1 MLTLVFNFNTQ
12 KLIKNIILSFLAV
25 LIASSLFAQTY
36 KVGVFD
42 NPPMVYIN
50 EDGKA
55 EGFFIELLEHVASEN
70 DWILEYYPCAFADCK
85 DMLERNAIDILPDL
99 GHSMARDSIFNFNE
113 TSIISTWAEVYYSHS
128 REEPINDIVD
138 LDGLRIASLDGDYFC
153 ENGGTGLVD
162 VSKELGLDIDVYRVE
177 SYAEA
182 LRLVESSIVD
192 AALVSKVF
200 GDFNA
205 HNFEVSKSQIMISH
219 LSLRYGISK
228 LSKDAEL
235 IKKAIDTEVRMQIS
249 DENSLY
255 YDLKEEYF
263 IGVPVEIIPKW
274 LWQIIL
280 SLVFVVGFLIIASL
294 LLRYQVERKT
304 KELKETNKIL
314 RASEH
319 EARLALNTIEA
330 SSDLAFWSKPGL
342 GVIRVNK
349 KASEVLGY
357 EENEILALEPGALVP
372 DDKKREFLEL
382 LQIADKKHSNLRFE
396 SELLKKSGER
406 VPVEI
411 SLDYFEFEGVPYI
424 CGFARD
430 ITERKTAF
438 KQRQE
443 LMSHLAE
450 RNKELNCLYDVSKL
464 TSDTHNSIE
473 EILQKAVDLIPL
485 SWFYSEIACAKV
497 SCSFGDFVS
506 SGFEETGWKIEAPI
520 IMGDGNKGSL
530 AVYYKE
536 EKPPLNEGPFSF
548 EERNLIDTLGELL
561 GNMLNV
567 KGTEQKIIATIMNTE
582 DRERARIS
590 KEVHDSLGQ
599 TLSAIALNMDKVNQE
614 VSQLGEKEQKRFS
627 NLNKLINQAVNE
639 SRNIAHNLMP
649 STLSDFGY
657 SLAVENMI
665 ETLKGATDTKFNFY
679 TNYNENRLDKSAELG
694 LYRITQ
700 EAVNNIIKHAQ
711 AKNVTIQLM
720 CYPDIV
726 ILTIED
732 DGVGFDLH
740 NSNELSRFGLDSME
754 NRARSLNAEFSLDSE
769 LGKGTVITLQIHM
782 K

>member
-1 MLTLVFNFNTQ
+1 
-12 KLIKNIILSFLAV
+12 
-25 LIASSLFAQTY
+25 
-36 KVGVFD
+36 
-42 NPPMVYIN
+42 MVYMN
-50 EDGKA
+50 EEGVAD
-55 EGFFIELLEHVASEN
+55 GFFIELLEQVATEN
-70 DWILEYYPCAFADCK
+70 GWELEYYPCAFVDCK
-85 DMLERNAIDILPDL
+85 LMLEANSIDILHDL
-99 GHSMARDSIFNFNE
+99 GHSSARDSIFDFNE
-113 TSIISTWAEVYYSHS
+113 TSIISTWAEVYFSNG
-128 REEPINDIVD
+128 REESINDIAD
-138 LDGLRIASLDGDYFC
+138 LDGLTVSSLDGDYFY
-153 ENGGTGLVD
+153 ENGTTGLLD
-162 VSKELGLDIDVYRVE
+162 LGRELGLNINVQKVDSYVE
-177 SYAEA
+177 AME
-182 LRLVESSIVD
+182 LVENKEVD

-205 HNFEVSKSQIMISH
+205 HNFDVERSQIMISH

-228 LSKDAEL
+228 STKDKDL
-235 IKKAIDTEVRMQIS
+235 IRKAIDKVVRAQIS
-249 DENSLY
+249 NENSLY
-255 YDLKEEYF
+255 YNLKEEYF
-263 IGVPVEIIPKW
+263 IGVPVEILPKW
-274 LWQIIL
+274 LWQVLLIL
-280 SLVFVVGFLIIASL
+280 IMVVGFLTIASL

-319 EARLALNTIEA
+319 EALLALSTIEA

-357 EENEILALEPGALVP
+357 EEKEIIALEPGALVP
-372 DDKKREFLEL
+372 DDKQEEFWEL
-382 LQIADKKHSNLRFE
+382 INLADENHSNLRFE
-396 SELLKKSGER
+396 SELLKKTGER
-406 VPVEI
+406 IPVEI
-411 SLDYFEFEGVPYI
+411 SLDYFEFEGVNYI

-430 ITERKTAF
+430 ITERKTAV

-450 RNKELNCLYDVSKL
+450 RNKELNCLFDVSKL
-464 TSDTHNSIE
+464 TSDTHRTIE
-473 EILQKAVDLIPL
+473 DILQKAVELIPL
-485 SWFYSEIACAKV
+485 SWFYPEIACAKI
-497 SCSFGDFVS
+497 SCSFGDFQS
-506 SGFEETGWKIEAPI
+506 SDFEESNWKIEAPI
-520 IMGDGNKGSL
+520 IIDDGNKGVL
-530 AVYYKE
+530 VVYYKE
-536 EKPPLNEGPFSF
+536 ERPNLNEGPFSF

-567 KGTEQKIIATIMNTE
+567 KGAEQKNIATIMNTE
-582 DRERARIS
+582 DRERTRIS

-614 VSQLGEKEQKRFS
+614 VALLGDKEQERFK
-627 NLNKLINQAVNE
+627 NLNILISQAVIE

-665 ETLKGATDTKFNFY
+665 DTLKGATETKFNFY
-679 TNYNENRLDKSAELG
+679 TNYSVKRLAESAELG

-726 ILTIED
+726 ILSIED
-732 DGVGFDLH
+732 DGIGFDLN
-740 NSNELSRFGLDSME
+740 NSNELSRFGLNSME

-769 LGKGTVITLQIHM
+769 VGKGTVITLQIHM
-782 K
+782 KK

>member
-1 MLTLVFNFNTQ
+1 MFKNLTFSLLLV
-12 KLIKNIILSFLAV
+12 LASLSV
-25 LIASSLFAQTY
+25 NAQTY

-42 NPPMVYIN
+42 NPPMVYMN
-50 EDGKA
+50 DDGEA
-55 EGFFIELLEHVASEN
+55 EGFFVDLLNHIATKN
-70 DWILEYYPCAFADCK
+70 GWTLEYNPCAFADCK
-85 DMLERNAIDILPDL
+85 KMLESNTIDILPDL
-99 GHSMARDSIFNFNE
+99 GHSIARDSIFDFNE
-113 TSIISTWAEVYYSHS
+113 ASIISTWGEVYYSPS
-128 REEPINDIVD
+128 GNYAINDIVD

-153 ENGGTGLVD
+153 KNGSTGLVD
-162 VSKELGLDIDVYRVE
+162 LGIELGLNLDVYRVE
-177 SYAEA
+177 SYGEA
-182 LRLVESSIVD
+182 LRLVENGIVD
-192 AALVSKVF
+192 AALVSKIF

-205 HNFEVSKSQIMISH
+205 HNFEVVKSQIMISH

-228 LSKDAEL
+228 KSPDNEL
-235 IKKAIDTEVRMQIS
+235 IKKAIDKEVRAQIN

-255 YDLKEEYF
+255 YDLREGYF
-263 IGVPVEIIPKW
+263 IGMPVEIIPKW
-274 LWQIIL
+274 VWQIVL
-280 SLVFVVGFLIIASL
+280 SLLVVVGVLIIASL

-304 KELKETNKIL
+304 KELKETNKTL

-342 GVIRVNK
+342 GIIRVNNK
-349 KASEVLGY
+349 TLDILGY
-357 EENEILALEPGALVP
+357 SIDEILSLKPGALAP
-372 DDKKREFLEL
+372 EDKRGEFLER
-382 LQIADKKHSNLRFE
+382 LQLTDEERPNLRFE
-396 SELLKKSGER
+396 GELLKKSGEKL
-406 VPVEI
+406 PVEI
-411 SLDYFEFEGVPYI
+411 SLDYFVFEGVPYI

-430 ITERKTAF
+430 ITERKIAF

-473 EILQKAVDLIPL
+473 EILQKAVELIPL
-485 SWFYSEIACAKV
+485 SWFYPTISCAKIL
-497 SCSFGDFVS
+497 CSFGEFMS
-506 SGFEETGWKIEAPI
+506 SGFEESEWKMEAPI
-520 IMGDGNKGSL
+520 IIGDGSKGSL
-530 AVYYKE
+530 VVYYKE
-536 EKPPLNEGPFSF
+536 QRPELNEGPFSF

-561 GNMLNV
+561 GNMLSV

-582 DRERARIS
+582 DRERTRIS
-590 KEVHDSLGQ
+590 KEIHDSLGQ
-599 TLSAIALNMDKVNQE
+599 TLSVIALNMDKVNQE
-614 VSQLGEKEQKRFS
+614 VSQLSKKQQGRFK
-627 NLNKLINQAVNE
+627 NLNLLINQAVNE

-665 ETLKGATDTKFNFY
+665 ETLKGATDTTFNFY
-679 TNYNENRLDKSAELG
+679 TNYHENKLGKSAELG

-732 DGVGFDLH
+732 DGVGFKLH
-740 NSNELSRFGLDSME
+740 NSNELSRFGLNSME
-754 NRARSLNAEFSLDSE
+754 NRARSLNAEFSLASKP
-769 LGKGTVITLQIHM
+769 GKGTVITLQIHI

>member
-1 MLTLVFNFNTQ
+1 MAS
-12 KLIKNIILSFLAV
+12 LSV
-25 LIASSLFAQTY
+25 NAQTY
-36 KVGVFD
+36 KVGVFE
-42 NPPMVYIN
+42 NPPMVYMN
-50 EDGKA
+50 DDGEA
-55 EGFFIELLEHVASEN
+55 EGFFIDLLNHIAAEN
-70 DWILEYYPCAFADCK
+70 GWTLAYYPCAFADCK
-85 DMLERNAIDILPDL
+85 KMLERNTIDILPDL
-99 GHSMARDSIFNFNE
+99 GHSIARDSIFNFNE
-113 TSIISTWAEVYYSHS
+113 ASIISTWGEVYYAPS
-128 REEPINDIVD
+128 RNYAINDIVD

-162 VSKELGLDIDVYRVE
+162 LGIELGLDLNIYRVE
-177 SYAEA
+177 SYGEA
-182 LRLVESSIVD
+182 LRLAEKGSVD
-192 AALVSKVF
+192 AALVSKIF
-200 GDFNA
+200 GDYNA
-205 HNFEVSKSQIMISH
+205 HNYNVTKSQIMISH

-228 LSKDAEL
+228 KNPDNGL
-235 IKKAIDTEVRMQIS
+235 IKKAIDKEVRLQVS

-255 YDLKEEYF
+255 YALREEYF
-263 IGVPVEIIPKW
+263 IGMPIEIIPKW
-274 LWQIIL
+274 LWQIVL
-280 SLVFVVGFLIIASL
+280 SLLVVVGVLIIASL
-294 LLRYQVERKT
+294 VLRYQVERKT

-342 GVIRVNK
+342 GIIRVNN
-349 KASEVLGY
+349 KALDILGY
-357 EENEILALEPGALVP
+357 SINEILSLKPGALVP
-372 DDKKREFLEL
+372 EDKREEFLER
-382 LQIADKKHSNLRFE
+382 LQLTDQEHPNLRFE
-396 SELLKKSGER
+396 GELLKKSGEKL
-406 VPVEI
+406 PVEI

-430 ITERKTAF
+430 ITERKMAF

-485 SWFYSEIACAKV
+485 SWFYPTIACAKIL
-497 SCSFGDFVS
+497 CDFGEFMS
-506 SGFEETGWKIEAPI
+506 SDFEESEWKIEAPI
-520 IMGDGNKGSL
+520 IMGDGSKGSL
-530 AVYYKE
+530 VVYYKE
-536 EKPPLNEGPFSF
+536 QRPELNEGPFSF

-561 GNMLNV
+561 GNMLSV

-582 DRERARIS
+582 DRERTRIS

-599 TLSAIALNMDKVNQE
+599 TLSVIALNMDKVNQE
-614 VSQLGEKEQKRFS
+614 VSQLSEKQQERFK
-627 NLNKLINQAVNE
+627 NLNILINQAVNE

-665 ETLKGATDTKFNFY
+665 ETLKGATDTTFNFY
-679 TNYNENRLDKSAELG
+679 TNYNENRLGKSAELG

-720 CYPDIV
+720 CYPDIA

-740 NSNELSRFGLDSME
+740 NSNELSRFGLNSME
-754 NRARSLNAEFSLDSE
+754 NRARSLNAEFSLASE
-769 LGKGTVITLQIHM
+769 PGKGTVITLQIHI

>member
-1 MLTLVFNFNTQ
+1 
-12 KLIKNIILSFLAV
+12 
-25 LIASSLFAQTY
+25 
-36 KVGVFD
+36 
-42 NPPMVYIN
+42 MVYMN
-50 EDGKA
+50 EEGIAD
-55 EGFFIELLEHVASEN
+55 GFFIQLLEQVAAEN
-70 DWILEYYPCAFADCK
+70 EWELEYYPCAFADCK
-85 DMLERNAIDILPDL
+85 SMLEANKIDILPDL
-99 GHSMARDSIFNFNE
+99 GHSSARDSIFDFNE
-113 TSIISTWAEVYYSHS
+113 TSIISTWAEIYFSNE
-128 REEPINDIVD
+128 REEALNDVVD
-138 LDGLRIASLDGDYFC
+138 LDGLTVSILDGDFFY
-153 ENGGTGLVD
+153 ENGATGLLD
-162 VSKELGLDIDVYRVE
+162 LGRELGLSIKVQKVDSYVE
-177 SYAEA
+177 AME
-182 LRLVESSIVD
+182 LVENKLVD

-205 HNFEVSKSQIMISH
+205 HNFGVERSQIMISH

-228 LSKDAEL
+228 STKDKDL
-235 IKKAIDTEVRMQIS
+235 IRKAIDKVVRAQIGN
-249 DENSLY
+249 ENSLY
-255 YDLKEEYF
+255 YNLKDEYF
-263 IGVPVEIIPKW
+263 IGVPVEILPKW
-274 LWQIIL
+274 LWQVLLIL
-280 SLVFVVGFLIIASL
+280 ILVVGFLIIASL

-319 EARLALNTIEA
+319 ESLLALSTIEA

-357 EENEILALEPGALVP
+357 EANEIIALKPGALVP
-372 DDKKREFLEL
+372 DDKQEEFLRL
-382 LQIADKKHSNLRFE
+382 VNLADKKHSNLRFE

-411 SLDYFEFEGVPYI
+411 SLDYFEFEEVPYI

-473 EILQKAVDLIPL
+473 EILQKAVELIPL
-485 SWFYSEIACAKV
+485 SWFYQEIACAKI
-497 SCSFGDFVS
+497 SCSFGDFQS
-506 SGFEETGWKIEAPI
+506 SNFEESSWKIEAPI
-520 IMGDGNKGSL
+520 IIDDGNKGVLS
-530 AVYYKE
+530 VYYKE
-536 EKPPLNEGPFSF
+536 ERPNLNEGPFSF

-567 KGTEQKIIATIMNTE
+567 KGAEQKIIATIMNTE
-582 DRERARIS
+582 DRERTRIS

-614 VSQLGEKEQKRFS
+614 VALLGDKEQKRLK
-627 NLNKLINQAVNE
+627 NLNILIRQAVNE

-665 ETLKGATDTKFNFY
+665 DTLKGATDTKFNFY
-679 TNYNENRLDKSAELG
+679 TNYSVKRLDESAELG

-700 EAVNNIIKHAQ
+700 EAVNNIIKHAK
-711 AKNVTIQLM
+711 ANNVTIQLM

-726 ILTIED
+726 ILSIED
-732 DGVGFDLH
+732 DGIGFDLN
-740 NSNELSRFGLDSME
+740 NSNELSRFGLNSME

-769 LGKGTVITLQIHM
+769 VGKGTVITLQIHM
-782 K
+782 KE

>member
-1 MLTLVFNFNTQ
+1 MFKNLGFSLLLV
-12 KLIKNIILSFLAV
+12 LASLSAN
-25 LIASSLFAQTY
+25 AQTY

-42 NPPMVYIN
+42 NPPMVYMN
-50 EDGKA
+50 DDGQA
-55 EGFFIELLEHVASEN
+55 EGFFIDLLNHIAAKN
-70 DWILEYYPCAFADCK
+70 GWALEYYPCAFADCK
-85 DMLERNAIDILPDL
+85 KMLERNTIDILPDL
-99 GHSMARDSIFNFNE
+99 GHSIARDSIFNFNE
-113 TSIISTWAEVYYSHS
+113 TSIIYTWAEVYFLEN
-128 REEPINDIVD
+128 RDEPINDIMN
-138 LDGLRIASLDGDYFC
+138 LEGLKIASLEGDYFYK
-153 ENGGTGLVD
+153 NGRTGLMDLVT
-162 VSKELGLDIDVYRVE
+162 ELGVNIDVYMVE
-177 SYAEA
+177 SYGEA
-182 LRLVESSIVD
+182 LKLVEKKEVD

-200 GDFNA
+200 GDYNA
-205 HNFEVSKSQIMISH
+205 HNYSVTKSQVMISH
-219 LSLRYGISK
+219 LSLRYG
-228 LSKDAEL
+228 LSKINPDSEL
-235 IKKAIDTEVRMQIS
+235 IREAIDREVRLQIS
-249 DENSLY
+249 DDSSLY

-263 IGVPVEIIPKW
+263 IGMPVEVIPKW

-280 SLVFVVGFLIIASL
+280 SLLLVVAFLIISSL

-304 KELKETNKIL
+304 KQLKKTNKIL

-330 SSDLAFWSKPGL
+330 SSDLAFWGKPGK
-342 GVIRVNK
+342 GIFKVNSAALK
-349 KASEVLGY
+349 VLGY
-357 EENEILALEPGALVP
+357 TSEEIQALPTSELIPS
-372 DDKKREFLEL
+372 KHYEEFLKSI
-382 LQIADKKHSNLRFE
+382 QFSTKDNPHLRFE
-396 SELLKKSGER
+396 SVAIKKSGEKIPIE
-406 VPVEI
+406 VSV
-411 SLDYFEFEGVPYI
+411 DQFKFEDVVYV

-430 ITERKTAF
+430 ISDRKKAIE
-438 KQRQE
+438 QRQE

-450 RNKELNCLYDVSKL
+450 RNKELNCLYAVSKL
-464 TSDTHNSIE
+464 ISSEHSSIE
-473 EILQKAVDLIPL
+473 SILQEAVELIPL
-485 SWFYSEIACAKV
+485 SWYYPEIACAKII
-497 SCSFGDFVS
+497 CSYGEFFSSDFQES
-506 SGFEETGWKIEAPI
+506 EWSITAPI
-520 IMGDGNKGSL
+520 TTNDGSTGFLK
-530 AVYYKE
+530 VYYKVL
-536 EKPPLNEGPFSF
+536 KPTLQEGPFSF

-567 KGTEQKIIATIMNTE
+567 KGAEQKIIATIMNTE

-614 VSQLGEKEQKRFS
+614 VSQLSKKQQERFK
-627 NLNKLINQAVNE
+627 NLNVLINQAVNE

-665 ETLKGATDTKFNFY
+665 ETLKGATDTTFNFY
-679 TNYNENRLDKSAELG
+679 TNYNKNRLDKSAELG

-740 NSNELSRFGLDSME
+740 NNNELSRFGLNSME

-769 LGKGTVITLQIHM
+769 PGKGTVITLQIHI

>member
-1 MLTLVFNFNTQ
+1 MLSIAIPLV
-12 KLIKNIILSFLAV
+12 
-25 LIASSLFAQTY
+25 AQTY

-42 NPPMVYIN
+42 NPPMVYMSD
-50 EDGKA
+50 DGKA
-55 EGFFIELLEHVASEN
+55 EGFFIELLEHVAAEN
-70 DWILEYYPCAFADCK
+70 GWKLEYYPCAFAYCK
-85 DMLERNAIDILPDL
+85 EMLEENQIDILPDL
-99 GHSMARDSIFNFNE
+99 GHSIARDSIFNFNE
-113 TSIISTWAEVYYSHS
+113 TSIISTWAEVYYSLA
-128 REEPINDIVD
+128 RTQAINDIVD
-138 LDGLRIASLDGDYFC
+138 LDGLKIASLDGDYFC
-153 ENGGTGLVD
+153 ENGGTGLMD
-162 VSKELGLDIDVYRVE
+162 LGIELGLDIDVYRVE

-182 LRLVESSIVD
+182 MRLVENRVVD

-205 HNFEVSKSQIMISH
+205 HNFDVTKSQIMISH

-228 LSKDAEL
+228 KSRDAEL
-235 IKKAIDTEVRMQIS
+235 IKKAIDNEVRIQIS

-274 LWQIIL
+274 LLQVIL
-280 SLVFVVGFLIIASL
+280 SLLVVVAVLIIASL

-304 KELKETNKIL
+304 KELKETNKVL

-319 EARLALNTIEA
+319 EAQLALNTIEA

-349 KASEVLGY
+349 KALEVLGY
-357 EENEILALEPGALVP
+357 DESEILTLEPGALVP
-372 DDKKREFLEL
+372 KDKKEEFLDR
-382 LQIADKKHSNLRFE
+382 LQLTDEQNPNLRFE
-396 SELLKKSGER
+396 GELLKKSGER
-406 VPVEI
+406 LPVEI

-438 KQRQE
+438 RQRQE

-464 TSDTHNSIE
+464 TSDKDNSIE
-473 EILQKAVDLIPL
+473 EILQKAVNLIPF
-485 SWFYSEIACAKV
+485 SWFYPSISCAKI
-497 SCSFGDFVS
+497 SCSFGEFK
-506 SGFEETGWKIEAPI
+506 SGNFEESDWKMQAPI
-520 IMGDGNKGSL
+520 TTNDGSVGEI

-536 EKPPLNEGPFSF
+536 QKPSLQEGPFSF
-548 EERNLIDTLGELL
+548 EERNLIDALGELL
-561 GNMLNV
+561 GSMLDA
-567 KGTEQKIIATIMNTE
+567 KGAEQKIIATIMNTE
-582 DRERARIS
+582 DRERTRIS

-599 TLSAIALNMDKVNQE
+599 TLSAIALNMDKVNQDISLL
-614 VSQLGEKEQKRFS
+614 SQKQQERFS
-627 NLNKLINQAVNE
+627 NLSTLIHQAVVE
-639 SRNIAHNLMP
+639 SRDIAHNLMP

-665 ETLKGATDTKFNFY
+665 ETLKGATDTTFNFY
-679 TNYNENRLDKSAELG
+679 TNYDNSSLDKPVELG

-700 EAVNNIIKHAQ
+700 EAVNNIIKHAK

-720 CYPDIV
+720 YYPDIV

-732 DGVGFDLH
+732 DGVGFDLK
-740 NSNELSRFGLDSME
+740 NNNELSRFGLNSME
-754 NRARSLNAEFSLDSE
+754 NRARSLNAEFSLGSE
-769 LGKGTVITLQIHM
+769 PGKGTVITLQIHN